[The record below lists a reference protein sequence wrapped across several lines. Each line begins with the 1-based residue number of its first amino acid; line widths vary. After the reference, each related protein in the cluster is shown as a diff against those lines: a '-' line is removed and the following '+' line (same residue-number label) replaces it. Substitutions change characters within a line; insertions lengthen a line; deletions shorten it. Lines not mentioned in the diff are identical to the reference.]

1 MTASPS
7 ASPEP
12 QSLMR
17 GPYRRVQAVLGG
29 LLLIIVGALVIGS
42 QRAPGDWNPIYDT
55 WTRPIYGGTLVLG
68 LLVVMTRRLVF
79 SPLLMRPISQQ
90 GGKVVVRVLVAM
102 TLVLGGLAAV
112 VGVGG
117 PLLYQWTGDAQYL
130 WRLGAVGLL
139 LLVYSLPRRAE
150 WERAVRDAVEGG
162 QA

>member
-1 MTASPS
+1 
-7 ASPEP
+7 
-12 QSLMR
+12 
-17 GPYRRVQAVLGG
+17 
-29 LLLIIVGALVIGS
+29 
-42 QRAPGDWNPIYDT
+42 
-55 WTRPIYGGTLVLG
+55 VLG

-90 GGKVVVRVLVAM
+90 GGQVVVRVLVAM

-150 WERAVRDAVEGG
+150 WERAVRDAVEGR